1 MSMVA
6 HFNRLF
12 AYDAWANREVLTSL
26 YAAETPPQRSVEF
39 MAHILSAETLW
50 LQRIMGQQQTLP
62 VWPKIPL
69 RECYLLTAELSAI
82 WMEFVSKI
90 DEGGL
95 SKSVTY
101 KNSQGEDWTSRV
113 EDILQHV
120 IMHSVYHRGQIA
132 TEMRAAGLT
141 PASTDFIHA
150 VRQNY
155 IE

>member
-1 MSMVA
+1 
-6 HFNRLF
+6 
-12 AYDAWANREVLTSL
+12 
-26 YAAETPPQRSVEF
+26 
-39 MAHILSAETLW
+39 
-50 LQRIMGQQQTLP
+50 
-62 VWPKIPL
+62 
-69 RECYLLTAELSAI
+69 
-82 WMEFVSKI
+82 MEFVSKI